1 MNIVLL
7 DAETLGNSD
16 LSAIEKLGR
25 FSSYQVTHKKDIVKR
40 AKDADIILTNKVVLD
55 GETLSKLPNL
65 KLICITATGMNNV
78 DLATAKKLKIA
89 VKNVANYSTS
99 TVAQHTLACVLNLM
113 AKMSY
118 YDNFCKKGKWSKSA
132 VFTHIS
138 DNFELYSLED
148 KTWGIIGFGNI
159 GKAVANL
166 AKSFGVK
173 IMYFSTSGANN
184 DKKFT
189 QEKSLA
195 NLFKTCD
202 IITIHAPLNDKTK
215 NLITKKE
222 LKSLKKDAILAN
234 MGRGGI
240 INEADLA
247 SALKNGDFYFATDV
261 LEVEPMAKKHPLLDK
276 KLRHKIL
283 LTPHIAWAY
292 KESRV
297 RLIKGIE
304 DNIKQFLK
312 PAKATKQP
320 TKTKPIKSAK
330 ATATKAKSAKTTKPA
345 STPNAKATAKK

>member
-16 LSAIEKLGR
+16 LSAIEKLGQ
-25 FSSYQVTHKKDIVKR
+25 FSSYQVTHKKDIIKR

-55 GETLSKLPNL
+55 GDTLSKLPNL

-138 DNFELYSLED
+138 DNFELYSLEN

-166 AKSFGVK
+166 AKSFGAKV
-173 IMYFSTSGANN
+173 IYFSTSGANN

-261 LEVEPMAKKHPLLDK
+261 LEVEPMTKKHPLLDK

-297 RLIKGIE
+297 RLIEGIE

-312 PAKATKQP
+312 PATKDTKQP
-320 TKTKPIKSAK
+320 TTKATKT
-330 ATATKAKSAKTTKPA
+330 TATKAKSAKVTKPA
-345 STPNAKATAKK
+345 STTPNAKATAKK